1 MPIVHE
7 LTRECLHSV
16 ALERMA
22 KRLAEANAENE
33 RLQAFAMELAE
44 RIFRAHEVL
53 ARLAE
58 RKDKRQP

>member
-1 MPIVHE
+1 MSMIHHLP
-7 LTRECLHSV
+7 RECLHSV
-16 ALERMA
+16 ALDWMA

-33 RLQAFAMELAE
+33 RLQTFAMELAE

-58 RKDKRQP
+58 RKDKRSS